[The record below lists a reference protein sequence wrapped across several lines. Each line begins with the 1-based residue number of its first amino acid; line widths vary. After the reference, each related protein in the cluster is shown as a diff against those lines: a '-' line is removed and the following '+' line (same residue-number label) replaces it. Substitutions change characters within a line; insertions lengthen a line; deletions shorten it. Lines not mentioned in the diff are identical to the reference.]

1 MTRDARL
8 LTLSLLQVTI
18 YGVGKTAVQFHVEHD
33 GKVDDGWWH
42 VTNLRVSDT
51 GKITFE
57 DPDDDAK

>member
-1 MTRDARL
+1 VARDARL

-18 YGVGKTAVQFHVEHD
+18 YGVGKTAVQFHVQHD

-57 DPDDDAK
+57 DAE

>member
-8 LTLSLLQVTI
+8 LTLLRLQVTI

>member
-42 VTNLRVSDT
+42 VTNLRVSNT

>member
-1 MTRDARL
+1 VTRDARL

-42 VTNLRVSDT
+42 VTNLRVSNT